1 MESRGQNSVI
11 DLLIKGGRV
20 VAPDGALVPMDLAVD
35 GEKIVALARHL
46 SLDARRVLDAGNAVL
61 LPGMIDLHT
70 HIRSPQGTAG
80 LFTGE
85 SAAGAAGGVTT
96 LGDFAYPPGT
106 RFEIEFQQKA
116 EALERQSLCDFF
128 LHTVVRSREQLEAAS
143 TRTVKVFLAASGL
156 GAPAGDGL
164 DLVKRAMARGH
175 QVLVHVEEME
185 DYVAIAAHARRENRG
200 RVHILHVPHQ
210 RFSQVVSGLSDGR
223 VTMET
228 CPHYL
233 LWELT
238 AGRQGCNVNPPIEA
252 ADLWSEIRAGR
263 IHTIGT
269 DHCSY
274 TQQEKSEYGLPG
286 FPGLETM
293 LRLMIAYGVAPAR
306 ITWADLCR
314 LLSSGPARVLDLYP
328 RKGAVQVGS
337 DADLVLLDP
346 DYEEVASLP
355 LHGRSDFTAYAGATL
370 KGRILCTLVR
380 GRQVYADG
388 IVDREAAGWGT
399 WQEPLVRSSGQGR

>member
-35 GEKIVALARHL
+35 SEKIVALARQL

-70 HIRSPQGTAG
+70 HIRSPEGTAG

-106 RFEIEFQQKA
+106 RFEIEFQHKV
-116 EALERQSLCDFF
+116 EALERQSLCDFI

-156 GAPAGDGL
+156 GTRAGDGL

-185 DYVAIAAHARRENRG
+185 DYVAIAAHARRAERG

-238 AGRQGCNVNPPIEA
+238 GGQLGCNVNPPIEA
-252 ADLWSEIRAGR
+252 ADLWSEIQAGR

-274 TQQEKSEYGLPG
+274 TQQEKGEYGLPG

-293 LRLMIAYGVAPAR
+293 LRLMIAYGVAPGR
-306 ITWADLCR
+306 ISWADLCR

-328 RKGAVQVGS
+328 RKGVLQVGS

-346 DYEEVASLP
+346 DHEEVASLP
-355 LHGRSDFTAYAGATL
+355 LHGRSDFTAYAGARL

-380 GRQVYADG
+380 GRQVYGDG
-388 IVDREAAGWGT
+388 IVDEEAAGWGT
-399 WQEPLVRSSGQGR
+399 RQESFVRSSGH